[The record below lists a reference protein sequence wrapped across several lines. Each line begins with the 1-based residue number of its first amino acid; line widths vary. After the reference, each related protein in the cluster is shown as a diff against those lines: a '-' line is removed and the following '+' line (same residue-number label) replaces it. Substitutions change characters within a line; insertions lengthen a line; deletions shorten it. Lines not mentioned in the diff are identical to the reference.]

1 MKNIF
6 LFIAIAFALATT
18 TTSCYRVTP
27 DGNQES
33 VLIQKPFFFGH
44 GGVDEDPIT
53 SGATWCVWTT
63 DHEEFILT
71 PRQFTEGFDDMI
83 TDDNINID
91 FNAYIKIQVIKGRT
105 PELLK
110 NFGNDS
116 TWYKNNIAQTFRT
129 MVRNKASEHTCFELA
144 SDRAILDSISNL
156 VLVDMQKYVKTT
168 NIPVEIQSVIIGAAT
183 PPQDVLAET
192 VHTAAQKQRILTQNA
207 TKQAEDARKAAEI
220 AKADAD
226 KAYQTQMNMSVDQYL
241 QLRSI
246 EIQKEK
252 VQLIKDKQNVSIIFG
267 DVQPV
272 KQVQ

>member
-1 MKNIF
+1 M
-6 LFIAIAFALATT
+6 
-18 TTSCYRVTP
+18 
-27 DGNQES
+27 D
-33 VLIQKPFFFGH
+33 
-44 GGVDEDPIT
+44 
-53 SGATWCVWTT
+53 
-63 DHEEFILT
+63 
-71 PRQFTEGFDDMI
+71 
-83 TDDNINID
+83 NID
-91 FNAYIKIQVIKGRT
+91 FALLRK
-105 PELLK
+105 LLK
-110 NFGNDS
+110 TQDMGEKGIERICNELKDG
-116 TWYKNNIAQTFRT
+116 TFNPLRDPVT
-129 MVRNKASEHTCFELA
+129 NVIIWAISDIQFELA